1 MKKSTI
7 CTRNARTFFVRAV
20 SVSIIDQLKLY
31 DSFCLCLANVH
42 LPYLLHLVF
51 SFQLLGHAVSLRQRL
66 HDQFHAVLCRF
77 VNLGA
82 ILPYAHPDIS
92 AALLETVE
100 NRYFTKSLSLTR
112 NPGRWRRFFRC
123 SPWLAPAGRAA
134 ELCEAERGGVGIPAA
149 VWFFGTAPPLRQCPV
164 PGHCQLPPKGEPR
177 DFF

>member
-82 ILPYAHPDIS
+82 ILPYAHPEMATGVFFFLPAPGLAGPERGT
-92 AALLETVE
+92 AARFSQKRVV
-100 NRYFTKSLSLTR
+100 KR
-112 NPGRWRRFFRC
+112 NNLWYNE
-123 SPWLAPAGRAA
+123 SYAGRKKHMQA
-134 ELCEAERGGVGIPAA
+134 EG
-149 VWFFGTAPPLRQCPV
+149 RQCA
-164 PGHCQLPPKGEPR
+164 GSA
-177 DFF
+177 